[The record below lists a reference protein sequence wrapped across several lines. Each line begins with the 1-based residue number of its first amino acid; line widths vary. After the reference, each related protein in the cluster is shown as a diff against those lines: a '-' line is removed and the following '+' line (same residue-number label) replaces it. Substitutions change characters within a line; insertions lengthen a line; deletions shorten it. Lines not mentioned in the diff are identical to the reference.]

1 MWCCSDASVTSTIQ
15 DALDQFFQSE
25 TIEYTCESCEHKQ
38 VLVSHKFYRLPRCVC
53 DVDRQKILEII
64 HRRLLLLTLISLN
77 CSVSALIAI
86 NSCVLFF
93 RVLVLHLKRY
103 HFSNMFTSSRKISRD
118 VLIPRFLT
126 LAEHSTEHT
135 YPAYN
140 IDIARRN
147 RCVRAAS
154 RAPRDRSVEKL
165 LQIPCATVK

>member
-1 MWCCSDASVTSTIQ
+1 MC
-15 DALDQFFQSE
+15 
-25 TIEYTCESCEHKQ
+25 Y
-38 VLVSHKFYRLPRCVC
+38 
-53 DVDRQKILEII
+53 
-64 HRRLLLLTLISLN
+64 
-77 CSVSALIAI
+77 
-86 NSCVLFF
+86 

-147 RCVRAAS
+147 RCVRVAS
-154 RAPRDRSVEKL
+154 RAPCDRSLENCYKYRALRLNIIVLRLKL
-165 LQIPCATVK
+165 ASRNVRG